1 MIYTVTFNPAIDY
14 VIYVDDLKTGAVNR
28 AIKEEVFY
36 GGKGI
41 NVSVVLQRLGYVSS
55 ALGFVA
61 GFTGDAIEKGIK
73 ECGIETDFIRLNEG
87 FSRINLKIKS
97 GEETELNGQGPYISR
112 EHIDQLFLKLGKL
125 KTNDTLV
132 LAGSIPKCLPEDIYE
147 QILKRLSN
155 KGIRFV
161 VDATKEL
168 LLNVLKYHPFL
179 IKPNDIEL
187 GEMFSKEL
195 KTDKEIIEHAKKLQK
210 KGARNVL
217 VSMAGNGSLLI
228 DEEGGVTKTGVP
240 KGRVINS
247 VGAGDSMV
255 AGFLAGYLKTE
266 SYEEALKLGAAAG
279 SATAYSE
286 GLCEKNDID
295 RLIKELKPVKINE
308 E

>member
-55 ALGFVA
+55 ALGFIA
-61 GFTGDAIEKGIK
+61 GFTGNAIEKGIK

-97 GEETELNGQGPYISR
+97 EEETELNGQGPYISR

>member
-55 ALGFVA
+55 ALGFIA
-61 GFTGDAIEKGIK
+61 GFTGNAIEKGIK

>member
-1 MIYTVTFNPAIDY
+1 M
-14 VIYVDDLKTGAVNR
+14 
-28 AIKEEVFY
+28 
-36 GGKGI
+36 
-41 NVSVVLQRLGYVSS
+41 
-55 ALGFVA
+55 
-61 GFTGDAIEKGIK
+61 
-73 ECGIETDFIRLNEG
+73 
-87 FSRINLKIKS
+87 
-97 GEETELNGQGPYISR
+97 
-112 EHIDQLFLKLGKL
+112 
-125 KTNDTLV
+125 
-132 LAGSIPKCLPEDIYE
+132 
-147 QILKRLSN
+147 
-155 KGIRFV
+155 
-161 VDATKEL
+161 
-168 LLNVLKYHPFL
+168 LKYHPFL

-286 GLCEKNDID
+286 GL
-295 RLIKELKPVKINE
+295 
-308 E
+308 